1 MDYKYQVNRGDTV
14 NLTIAVGDEVTEI
27 YGLVTGV
34 AESYGNADNLRVT
47 IAGISEWFDLAQP
60 NVEIAQVA

>member
-1 MDYKYQVNRGDTV
+1 MSYAQQVNRGDTV
-14 NLTIAVGDEVTEI
+14 NLTISLNDEVTEI

-34 AESYGNADNLRVT
+34 AESYGSLDNLRIT

>member
-1 MDYKYQVNRGDTV
+1 MSYAQQVNRGDTV
-14 NLTIAVGDEVTEI
+14 NLTIAIADEVTEI

-34 AESYGNADNLRVT
+34 AESYGNADNLRITV
-47 IAGISEWFDLAQP
+47 AGISEWFDLAQP

>member
-1 MDYKYQVNRGDTV
+1 MEYKFVVNRGDV
-14 NLTIAVGDEVTEI
+14 VRLYIYINDESTIIT
-27 YGLVTGV
+27 GLVTGV

-60 NVEIAQVA
+60 NVEIEQVA

>member
-1 MDYKYQVNRGDTV
+1 MEYKFAVNRGDV
-14 NLTIAVGDEVTEI
+14 VRLYIYINDESTIIT
-27 YGLVTGV
+27 GLVTGV

-60 NVEIAQVA
+60 NVEIEQVA

>member
-1 MDYKYQVNRGDTV
+1 MDYKFAVNRGDV
-14 NLTIAVGDEVTEI
+14 VRLYIYINDESTIIT
-27 YGLVTGV
+27 GLVTGV

-60 NVEIAQVA
+60 NVEIEQVA